1 MRRALGFIAT
11 AMIAMCPA
19 FMASAQLP
27 AADTTAAGSATPKSQ
42 PNPYPDVT
50 PGDNIVIACDAVE
63 KRAADS
69 DVRVVLTI
77 SAMPGETTPG
87 YAKVL
92 ATDEQVLKDA
102 VRVRIPKLP
111 SLEDHT
117 VGLDVYVVSAANSD
131 EHCNGGHMKISWLD
145 MGQDILS
152 LPRH

>member
-1 MRRALGFIAT
+1 MRKALGFVAT

-19 FMASAQLP
+19 LMAGAQLP
-27 AADTTAAGSATPKSQ
+27 PGDTTVAAPPKSE

-50 PGDNIVIACDAVE
+50 PGDNIMIACDAVE

-77 SAMPGETTPG
+77 SAIPGETTPG

-117 VGLDVYVVSAANSD
+117 VGLDVYVVGAAN
-131 EHCNGGHMKISWLD
+131 EHCDGGHMKISWRGVPLD
-145 MGQDILS
+145 PLF
-152 LPRH
+152 